1 MAENK
6 EEKVE
11 KAEVNEEC
19 CCSDKGEKHDC
30 ADKKGEKKCG
40 GRKEKP
46 EELKDIHKK
55 TIPEIWELAQ
65 HSANEKV
72 RLDALKFLTEMDIG
86 KARQSVDANI
96 DDGKLDVTIE
106 VV

>member
-1 MAENK
+1 MAKMAEKPSNGAKSGRDSKGRFVAGNK
-6 EEKVE
+6 
-11 KAEVNEEC
+11 
-19 CCSDKGEKHDC
+19 G
-30 ADKKGEKKCG
+30 G

-55 TIPEIWELAQ
+55 TIPEIWDIAQ

-96 DDGKLDVTIE
+96 DEGKLDVTIE

>member
-1 MAENK
+1 MAKNTEKPSNGAKSGRDSKGRFTVGNK
-6 EEKVE
+6 
-11 KAEVNEEC
+11 
-19 CCSDKGEKHDC
+19 G
-30 ADKKGEKKCG
+30 G

-55 TIPEIWELAQ
+55 TIPEIWHLAQ

>member
-1 MAENK
+1 MAKKTEKPSNGAKSGRDSKGRFTVGNK
-6 EEKVE
+6 
-11 KAEVNEEC
+11 
-19 CCSDKGEKHDC
+19 G
-30 ADKKGEKKCG
+30 G